1 MIQNLLHFT
10 NLNNEGQKRR
20 QCQRKVDDRQVLH
33 FLRETRQTHHER
45 GRPSNNCVSL
55 RMRIALMTSQVVN
68 FSIHATM
75 GCGVEGLGMR
85 LVLSSLPQN

>member
-20 QCQRKVDDRQVLH
+20 QCQRKVDDRQVLQ

-68 FSIHATM
+68 LPTM
-75 GCGVEGLGMR
+75 GCGVEGLGTR
-85 LVLSSLPQN
+85 LVLSSLPQK